1 MPVGRKSLMKTSV
14 TGCLIAGG
22 KSRRMGRDKRFLQLG
37 GAALIDR
44 SLRVLETLFQE
55 VIIVL
60 SEPIAEWSD
69 SRHRVVY
76 DAIAN
81 CGSLGGLYTGLMES
95 ASPRIFAVACDMP
108 FLNADVIKYLTG
120 LDPDA
125 DIVGARLEVGLQP
138 MHAVYSKR
146 CLPAL
151 QRMARSGELKIQRL
165 FEDPLLRTRVVGQSD
180 LIGLD
185 PDLRSFRN
193 INTPGEYDLAQDL
206 LSERRGP

>member
-1 MPVGRKSLMKTSV
+1 MESSV
-14 TGCLIAGG
+14 TGCLVAGG

-37 GAALIDR
+37 GISLMER
-44 SLRVLETLFQE
+44 SLRILETLFQE

-60 SEPIAEWSD
+60 SEPIPGWSE
-69 SRHRVVY
+69 SRHRVAY
-76 DAIAN
+76 DAVAN
-81 CGSLGGLYTGLMES
+81 CGSLGGLYTGLMEA

-108 FLNADVIKYLTG
+108 FLNAEVIRYLTG
-120 LDPDA
+120 LDSDA
-125 DIVGARLEVGLQP
+125 DIVGARLQAGLQP

-146 CLPAL
+146 CGPAL
-151 QRMARSGELKIQRL
+151 QRMARSSDLKIQRL
-165 FEDPLLRTRVVGQSD
+165 FEDPLLRVRVVGESD

-206 LSERRGP
+206 LSEGRSR